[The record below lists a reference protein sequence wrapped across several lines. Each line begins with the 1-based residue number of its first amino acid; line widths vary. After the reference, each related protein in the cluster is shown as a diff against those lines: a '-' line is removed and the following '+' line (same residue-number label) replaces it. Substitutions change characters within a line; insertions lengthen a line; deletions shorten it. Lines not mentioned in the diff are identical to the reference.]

1 MLDTCGLFDT
11 EMKHEDVVTEIKRS
25 LIMVAP
31 GPHAFVLVIPLE
43 PFTDEQ
49 RKTIQYLESLFPNFY
64 DQTIVLFTKCEGKD
78 IHQLIP
84 SSKEI
89 DELCQ
94 KVSRRY
100 VVFNNTEEDQGK
112 KDGMTF
118 QLMDSVYDLYR
129 QRNRAYFTCQALE
142 RAEAAALRGDEEIQR
157 KAEEE
162 GMSTGISSEEALA
175 QQVSTIVE
183 DKMDLMAKALTSK
196 MLVRWINLKQM
207 HSKDLQNMEIDVPDL
222 YKSET
227 EMANN
232 K

>member
-1 MLDTCGLFDT
+1 
-11 EMKHEDVVTEIKRS
+11 MKHEDVVTEIKRS

-64 DQTIVLFTKCEGKD
+64 DQTIVLFTKCERKD

-84 SSKEI
+84 STKEI

-100 VVFNNTEEDQGK
+100 VVFSNIEKDQKK

-118 QLMDSVYDLYR
+118 QLMDTAYDLYR
-129 QRNRAYFTCQALE
+129 QRNRAYFTCELLE
-142 RAEAAALRGDEEIQR
+142 RAEAAAQRGDEEIRR

-162 GMSTGISSEEALA
+162 GKSTGTSGEEVLVEQVGTIS
-175 QQVSTIVE
+175 E
-183 DKMDLMAKALTSK
+183 DKVNLRATTPEMQA
-196 MLVRWINLKQM
+196 RWINVTQLNTT
-207 HSKDLQNMEIDVPDL
+207 DLQDVEIEVPDL
-222 YKSET
+222 YISET
-227 EMANN
+227 EIEYN